1 MSDFD
6 DPELERILGRSGGPF
21 PDVNLA
27 YQQVQT
33 RVRRAKRRRAAVMG
47 GTACSL
53 LLALGVLAA
62 VRGGDGRSIQP
73 GGSSELTGPDGSQL
87 QPDHTA
93 GESHVSSPNDNQN
106 DSPNDTAG
114 STPSSTG
121 DSSGDGTGPTP
132 SITATRSS
140 TGDASP
146 ASSNPAAGSPSNP
159 PPTPAT
165 SIAPP
170 PTATPT
176 TVGTTTSTT
185 ASTTTSTTTST
196 TGTPPAPITQTFTG
210 IGGSITVRNDGDTL
224 TLVANAAAAGFTTEV
239 RHSSGGHVEVRF
251 ESDAHRTDARVDLV
265 NGTMTNNFTESPR

>member
-73 GGSSELTGPDGSQL
+73 GGSSELTGPDSSQL

-93 GESHVSSPNDNQN
+93 GESHDSSPNA
-106 DSPNDTAG
+106 TAG

-185 ASTTTSTTTST
+185 ASTTTSTT
-196 TGTPPAPITQTFTG
+196 GTPPAPITQTFTG

-224 TLVANAAAAGFTTEV
+224 TLVASTAAAGFTTEV

>member
-146 ASSNPAAGSPSNP
+146 ASSNPAAVSPSNP
-159 PPTPAT
+159 PPAPTPAT
-165 SIAPP
+165 TSIVPP
-170 PTATPT
+170 PTTTPT
-176 TVGTTTSTT
+176 TTIG
-185 ASTTTSTTTST
+185 STTTSTV
-196 TGTPPAPITQTFTG
+196 GTPPAPITQTFTG

>member
-87 QPDHTA
+87 QPRQMVARID
-93 GESHVSSPNDNQN
+93 
-106 DSPNDTAG
+106 
-114 STPSSTG
+114 
-121 DSSGDGTGPTP
+121 
-132 SITATRSS
+132 ITNR
-140 TGDASP
+140 
-146 ASSNPAAGSPSNP
+146 
-159 PPTPAT
+159 
-165 SIAPP
+165 IE
-170 PTATPT
+170 
-176 TVGTTTSTT
+176 
-185 ASTTTSTTTST
+185 
-196 TGTPPAPITQTFTG
+196 ILFF
-210 IGGSITVRNDGDTL
+210 TL
-224 TLVANAAAAGFTTEV
+224 TVLFKI
-239 RHSSGGHVEVRF
+239 
-251 ESDAHRTDARVDLV
+251 
-265 NGTMTNNFTESPR
+265 